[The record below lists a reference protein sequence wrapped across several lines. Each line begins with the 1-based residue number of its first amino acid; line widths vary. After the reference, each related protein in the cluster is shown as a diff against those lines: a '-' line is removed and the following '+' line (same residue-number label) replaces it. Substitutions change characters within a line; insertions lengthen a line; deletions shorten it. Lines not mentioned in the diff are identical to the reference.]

1 VATKKSFK
9 NENPALRFISHDN
22 NATEEQRQS
31 EPPAL
36 LAQKAEELPMK
47 KMNTANPGV
56 PMKRNPLYIETR
68 SRRLNLLIQPSL
80 HNRIKE
86 LARAK
91 DSSVNDLI
99 HVILEEYAD
108 REKL

>member
-1 VATKKSFK
+1 MAAKKSFK
-9 NENPALRFISHDN
+9 NENPALRFISHDT
-22 NATEEQRQS
+22 ATEEQRQP

-36 LAQKAEELPMK
+36 LVQKEEPLMPEAK
-47 KMNTANPGV
+47 TSTPGV

-86 LARAK
+86 LASVK
-91 DSSVNDLI
+91 EKSVNDLI
-99 HVILEEYAD
+99 HAILEEYAD
-108 REKL
+108 RQKT

>member
-1 VATKKSFK
+1 VAAKKSFK

-22 NATEEQRQS
+22 ATEEQGQPES
-31 EPPAL
+31 PAL
-36 LAQKAEELPMK
+36 LVQKEEELPMTEV
-47 KMNTANPGV
+47 NTANPGV

-86 LARAK
+86 LASAK
-91 DSSVNDLI
+91 NTSVNDLI

-108 REKL
+108 REKI